1 MKFFKEH
8 INSILI
14 IIILLVLNV
23 VGSFFFT
30 RLDLTEEK
38 RYSISE
44 PTKDFLRNLDDVV
57 TVRVYLTGNLPA
69 GMKELE
75 KSIESTLN
83 EFKAYAGNKLEYE
96 FVDLNQYDQKVQE
109 EEGKILMS
117 KGLNP
122 ISLTVVE
129 GGEQTQRVM
138 FPGAIIS
145 YKGRMLSTNLLENKV
160 GYDQYQILNNS
171 MVLVEY
177 KLANSIQKLQKDQA
191 PVVAFS
197 NGHGELSQEELSE
210 VIKDLQSEQFAVSTI
225 DLGVGY
231 AIDNLVDVLV
241 FARPTKAFSEKEKFK
256 IDQYLMR
263 GGKIMWMLDQMA
275 VDMDSLQGKDFFM
288 AEARDI
294 NLDDMLFQY
303 GVRINDDLV
312 MDLQNTRLEVQ
323 TGVNNNQPQM
333 QWFNWPYFNL
343 MLANNK
349 HPVSRNLAPISA
361 QFSSSIDTIK
371 DGNIKKEILLT
382 SSSYSKAIFAPARVY
397 IGIVKESMDPS
408 LFKQKDLPTAVA
420 LSGEFPSIFRNRSF
434 TGAYTEM
441 IDTVEEL
448 KYRESSDLGAKMI
461 VVSDGDLIANKVR
474 KGKQLPVGYA
484 VYGNNNDAMV
494 FDNKPFFLN
503 SIEYLIDENNLIE
516 TRNKV
521 VKLRQLDATKVKEKK
536 SLVQA
541 HTMITPLV
549 ILAIFGVVFTML
561 RRRKY
566 ASK

>member
-1 MKFFKEH
+1 MKFFKEN
-8 INSILI
+8 INTFLI
-14 IIILLVLNV
+14 IAILLVMNL

-30 RLDLTEEK
+30 RFDLTEEK
-38 RYSISE
+38 RYSISS
-44 PTKDFLRNLDDVV
+44 PTKDFLKNLDDVV

-83 EFKAYAGNKLEYE
+83 EFKAYAGKQLEYE

-117 KGLNP
+117 KGLDP

-138 FPGAIIS
+138 FPGAIVS
-145 YKGRMLSTNLLENKV
+145 YKGRMVSTNLLENKV

-177 KLANSIQKLQKDQA
+177 KLANAIQKLQQTHP
-191 PVVAFS
+191 PVIAFS
-197 NGHGELSQEELSE
+197 NGHGEVSQDQLGE
-210 VIKDLQSEQFAVSTI
+210 VIKDLQTEQFAVSTI
-225 DLGVGY
+225 NVGVGY
-231 AIDNLVDVLV
+231 AIDELVDVLV
-241 FARPTKAFSEKEKFK
+241 FAKPTKPFSEKEKFK

-263 GGKIMWMLDQMA
+263 GGKVIWLLDQMV
-275 VDMDSLQGKDFFM
+275 VDMDSLQGKDFYL
-288 AEARDI
+288 AKARDLNI
-294 NLDDMLFQY
+294 DDMLFQY

-312 MDLQNTRLEVQ
+312 LDLQNTKLEVQ
-323 TGVNNNQPQM
+323 TGVANNQPQM

-343 MLANNK
+343 MLGNDA
-349 HPVSRNLAPISA
+349 HPVSRNLAPISG
-361 QFSSSIDTIK
+361 QFSSTIDTIK
-371 DGNIKKEILLT
+371 NSAIKKEILLST
-382 SSSYSKAIFAPARVY
+382 SAYSKAVFAPARVY
-397 IGIVKESMDPS
+397 IGIVKESTDPN

-420 LSGEFPSIFRNRSF
+420 LSGEFPSIFRNRAF

-441 IDTVEEL
+441 IDTIEEL
-448 KYRESSDLGAKMI
+448 KFRESSEPGAKMI
-461 VVSDGDLIANKVR
+461 VIADGDLITNDQR

-521 VKLRQLDATKVKEKK
+521 VKLRQLDATKVKENK
-536 SLVQA
+536 SFVQLN
-541 HTMITPLV
+541 TMISPLL
-549 ILAIFGVVFTML
+549 ILAFFGLVYTFL
-561 RRRKY
+561 RRRKF